1 MARVSE
7 STAEVPDHV
16 PEEWRT
22 ETAQHLL
29 VRTWEALRPLVES
42 AGSERVRYI
51 IVPEVLYDFIY
62 GTLNEDSEWLCPDGY
77 WVTVVFTDDPL

>member
-1 MARVSE
+1 MSAIE
-7 STAEVPDHV
+7 MPDHV

-29 VRTWEALRPLVES
+29 VRTWETLRELIEHAAP
-42 AGSERVRYI
+42 ERVRYI
-51 IVPEVLYDFIY
+51 IVPEVLYDFVY
-62 GTLNEDSEWLCPDGY
+62 RTLNEDSEWLCPDGY